1 MCFSVTTFSIN
12 LFVGNEFEWIFFHNV
27 TRAVYDTHTHT
38 HAHTYT
44 RVESRLN
51 YNPRFYVVSR
61 VIVVEL
67 LKFLA
72 SASYREKGERSERQ
86 GGSVGARGK
95 SSGYSFELQ
104 MAGTILCA
112 LRPTGWSFSA
122 KRRWNLPALPPPPC
136 VCVYAS
142 LRVYAPSSLSLPL
155 IRRSLP
161 SPEAAE
167 KFS

>member
-1 MCFSVTTFSIN
+1 MI
-12 LFVGNEFEWIFFHNV
+12 H
-27 TRAVYDTHTHT
+27 THTHT
-38 HAHTYT
+38 HIY
-44 RVESRLN
+44 VESRLN

-86 GGSVGARGK
+86 GGGVLARAGNPPATHLNCKWPERFSVPSVRPDEAFPRNA
-95 SSGYSFELQ
+95 
-104 MAGTILCA
+104 AGTCQLFLH
-112 LRPTGWSFSA
+112 LRVFA
-122 KRRWNLPALPPPPC
+122 CMR
-136 VCVYAS
+136 AS
-142 LRVYAPSSLSLPL
+142 LRVYAPSSLSHPL

>member
-1 MCFSVTTFSIN
+1 MIH
-12 LFVGNEFEWIFFHNV
+12 I
-27 TRAVYDTHTHT
+27 HTHT
-38 HAHTYT
+38 YIY
-44 RVESRLN
+44 VESRLN

-86 GGSVGARGK
+86 GGGVLARAGNPPATHLNCKWPERFSVPSVRPDEAFPRNA
-95 SSGYSFELQ
+95 
-104 MAGTILCA
+104 AGTCQLFLH
-112 LRPTGWSFSA
+112 LRVFA
-122 KRRWNLPALPPPPC
+122 CMR
-136 VCVYAS
+136 AS
-142 LRVYAPSSLSLPL
+142 LRVYAPSSLSHPL

>member
-1 MCFSVTTFSIN
+1 MI
-12 LFVGNEFEWIFFHNV
+12 H
-27 TRAVYDTHTHT
+27 THTHT
-38 HAHTYT
+38 YIY
-44 RVESRLN
+44 VESRLN

-86 GGSVGARGK
+86 GGGVLARAGNPPATHLNCKWPERFSVPSVRPDEAFPRNA
-95 SSGYSFELQ
+95 
-104 MAGTILCA
+104 AGTCQLFLH
-112 LRPTGWSFSA
+112 LRVFA
-122 KRRWNLPALPPPPC
+122 CMR
-136 VCVYAS
+136 AS
-142 LRVYAPSSLSLPL
+142 LRVYAPSSLSHPL

>member
-27 TRAVYDTHTHT
+27 PRAVYDTHTHT
-38 HAHTYT
+38 HIYIRRIAFELQSKVLR
-44 RVESRLN
+44 RVTSHRGW
-51 YNPRFYVVSR
+51 
-61 VIVVEL
+61 
-67 LKFLA
+67 A
-72 SASYREKGERSERQ
+72 SEISGICQLQRERREEWKTG

>member
-86 GGSVGARGK
+86 GGECWRAREILRLLIWIANGRNDSLCPPSDRMKLFRETPLELASSSSTSV
-95 SSGYSFELQ
+95 
-104 MAGTILCA
+104 C
-112 LRPTGWSFSA
+112 LRVCVST
-122 KRRWNLPALPPPPC
+122 C
-136 VCVYAS
+136 VCS
-142 LRVYAPSSLSLPL
+142 LLPL
-155 IRRSLP
+155 PLSN
-161 SPEAAE
+161 
-167 KFS
+167 